1 MLLDAPRRLARGG
14 SVPAQV
20 ERNETTAGK
29 LRREPLE
36 VEAALPDAV
45 QADDDGSVRIPPLV
59 TVQAQTPSLADV
71 KRAPLTPGSTPET
84 CPGSDP

>member
-1 MLLDAPRRLARGG
+1 MLLDAPRRLPRGG
-14 SVPAQV
+14 SVPTQV
-20 ERNETTAGK
+20 ERDETTAGK
-29 LRREPLE
+29 LRCEPLE

-59 TVQAQTPSLADV
+59 TVQAQALSLADDE
-71 KRAPLTPGSTPET
+71 AGTLHTGSTPET